1 MEKLQQWQRVKEI
14 VASALELPVAERR
27 AYLDTACSQGTAL
40 REEVESL
47 LASYTDTNAL
57 SAVPWALTTRSP
69 EPSSQRRFVPG
80 TLLAKRYRIVAPVG
94 QGGMGEVYRADDLRL
109 GQTVALKFLP
119 KTIAH
124 IPDAWPRV
132 EREVRIARQISHPN
146 VCRVFDIGESNEGPF
161 ITMEF
166 IDGENLASLL
176 ERIGRLHTDKGLQ
189 VAHQLCTGL
198 AAAHEIGVVHRDLK
212 PANIMIDGRG
222 RVRITDFGLAA
233 LLEELRK
240 DQAREGTPAYMAP
253 EQLTAGEI
261 TPRTDVY
268 AAGLVMYELFSGRQA
283 FPPTKRIEQSR
294 QAPPRL
300 TTIISGFDPAIDRV
314 IHRCLQTNAD
324 SRPSAAEVATT
335 LPGGDPLRAAM
346 QAGETPSPE
355 TVAASGGSPAVSP
368 AVSFGL
374 LVAVLIGIALSAMVG
389 RYADA
394 LNAIH
399 GSKPPEA
406 LTERARELITRLGYD
421 ENAADS
427 AWWLDVNR
435 STTIPLSRE
444 SPEREQFFYRQSPEP
459 MVPGNLFSDV
469 DNSHPAA
476 DVPGMISMVLDGR
489 GRLREFSAVP
499 SSVATHAVRETDWS
513 FLLAEAGIGA
523 AETTTE
529 DGGLL
534 PPVPF
539 DVRQDWRAK
548 ESGQTTA
555 ITAAGYNGRV
565 VYFRAASADA
575 GVANRHKLGSG
586 LGAFSDVMFVVAA
599 AFCGIGGWLLA
610 RRNMRR
616 GRGDR
621 KGALRV
627 ALFIFAGEFV
637 GWALGAHFVSSAW
650 EDYWAF
656 VAGCG
661 DALYMAG
668 FMWILYM
675 AIEPYMRRRWP
686 EMLISWTRVL
696 AGKVY
701 DARVGRDAIFGALG
715 GAAMAIIQ
723 NGVNAL
729 PVWFHVTDV
738 QPIRPTHLTLGSPIE
753 MLAALGYF
761 SDLSVQ
767 WALATAAFLVVAR
780 FLTRRDWLAV
790 VASGMSLGM
799 VVLAAEN
806 LLIAIPAALLCAV
819 IVYTLLFRFG
829 LLTVAVTLFFYFVL
843 RRWPI
848 TFDFSQ
854 WFVWRSVFSLSI
866 LLAIAL
872 FSWRAMN
879 IGRPILSEGIDES

>member
-1 MEKLQQWQRVKEI
+1 
-14 VASALELPVAERR
+14 
-27 AYLDTACSQGTAL
+27 
-40 REEVESL
+40 
-47 LASYTDTNAL
+47 
-57 SAVPWALTTRSP
+57 
-69 EPSSQRRFVPG
+69 
-80 TLLAKRYRIVAPVG
+80 
-94 QGGMGEVYRADDLRL
+94 
-109 GQTVALKFLP
+109 
-119 KTIAH
+119 
-124 IPDAWPRV
+124 
-132 EREVRIARQISHPN
+132 
-146 VCRVFDIGESNEGPF
+146 
-161 ITMEF
+161 
-166 IDGENLASLL
+166 
-176 ERIGRLHTDKGLQ
+176 
-189 VAHQLCTGL
+189 
-198 AAAHEIGVVHRDLK
+198 
-212 PANIMIDGRG
+212 
-222 RVRITDFGLAA
+222 
-233 LLEELRK
+233 
-240 DQAREGTPAYMAP
+240 
-253 EQLTAGEI
+253 
-261 TPRTDVY
+261 
-268 AAGLVMYELFSGRQA
+268 MYELFSGRQP
-283 FPPTKRIEQSR
+283 FPPNKGLEQNP
-294 QAPPRL
+294 QTPTRL
-300 TTIISGFDPAIDRV
+300 TSIISGFDPAIDRV
-314 IHRCLQTNAD
+314 IHRCLQTNPDA
-324 SRPSAAEVATT
+324 RPSAAEVAAA

-346 QAGETPSPE
+346 QAGETPSPD

-374 LVAVLIGIALSAMVG
+374 LVAVLIGIALSAIVG

-406 LTERARELITRLGYD
+406 LAERARELITRLGYD

-435 STTIPLSRE
+435 SATIPLSRE
-444 SPEREQFFYRQSPEP
+444 SPAREQFFYRQSSEP
-459 MVPGNLFSDV
+459 MVPGNLFSEV
-469 DNSHPAA
+469 DISHPAA
-476 DVPGMISMVLDGR
+476 DVPGMISVVLDGR

-499 SSVATHAVRETDWS
+499 SAVTTHAVREPDWS
-513 FLLAEAGIGA
+513 SLLAEAGIAGA
-523 AETTTE
+523 EATTE
-529 DGGLL
+529 NGSML

-539 DVRQDWRAK
+539 DVRRDWRAT
-548 ESGQTTA
+548 ESGQTSA
-555 ITAAGYNGRV
+555 ITAAAYNGRV
-565 VYFRAASADA
+565 VYFRAASSDA
-575 GVANRHKLGSG
+575 LPNRRKLGSG
-586 LGAFSDVMFVVAA
+586 LGAFSDAMFVVAA
-599 AFCGIGGWLLA
+599 AFCGIGGWFLA

-621 KGALRV
+621 KGASRV

-637 GWALGAHFVSSAW
+637 GWALGAHYVSNAL

-738 QPIRPTHLTLGSPIE
+738 QPIRPTHLTLGTPIE

-767 WALATAAFLVVAR
+767 WALATGAFLVVAR
-780 FLTRRDWLAV
+780 FLMRRDWLAV
-790 VASGMSLGM
+790 VASGVSLGM

-829 LLTVAVTLFFYFVL
+829 LLSVAVTLFFYFVL

-854 WFVWRSVFSLSI
+854 WFLWRSLFSLSV

-872 FSWRAMN
+872 FAWRAMN